1 MNTKIQSTPIE
12 ILEYCVGE
20 TNPDELGET
29 TMNPNTRDII
39 KVVGTL
45 DDDETELNK
54 ILFGGNA
61 DLRKDFIQEK
71 IS

>member
-1 MNTKIQSTPIE
+1 
-12 ILEYCVGE
+12 
-20 TNPDELGET
+20 
-29 TMNPNTRDII
+29 MNPNTRDII